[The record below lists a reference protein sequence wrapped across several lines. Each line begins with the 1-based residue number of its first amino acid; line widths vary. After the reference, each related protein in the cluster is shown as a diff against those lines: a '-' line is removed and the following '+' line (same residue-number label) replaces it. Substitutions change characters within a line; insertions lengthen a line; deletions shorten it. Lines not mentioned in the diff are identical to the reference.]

1 MSWQNVY
8 AQLGIT
14 PEDERLYK
22 LMLIHE
28 REVKVCTLAEASDLV
43 EFEQSNPRH
52 CHAMK
57 TIVDWAEA
65 GHIPTPDDL
74 LSLHAELF
82 PYGGYYRTCDV
93 YIKGSSFVPPR
104 YDHIPM
110 LMKNWYH
117 DMLWWLSS
125 REDPYTILAEV
136 HLKLTQIHPYSD
148 GNGRIARMVLN
159 HNATY
164 LNRPFILISQRNRNT
179 YLDCLENENVPA
191 LARLFRNLSF

>member
-1 MSWQNVY
+1 
-8 AQLGIT
+8 
-14 PEDERLYK
+14 
-22 LMLIHE
+22 
-28 REVKVCTLAEASDLV
+28 
-43 EFEQSNPRH
+43 
-52 CHAMK
+52 
-57 TIVDWAEA
+57 
-65 GHIPTPDDL
+65 
-74 LSLHAELF
+74 
-82 PYGGYYRTCDV
+82 
-93 YIKGSSFVPPR
+93 
-104 YDHIPM
+104 M

-164 LNRPFILISQRNRNT
+164 LNLPFILISQRNRNT
-179 YLDCLENENVPA
+179 YLDCLENEDVPA